1 MDLASIRKEYTQ
13 RGWDIAE
20 AAAEP
25 LQQMKIW
32 LQEAITAQAEEPTAM
47 ALSTVDATGR
57 PSARMVLLKGIEPA
71 GLVFFTNFNSRKG
84 QNIASNPWGAVT
96 FFWPALER
104 QVRIEGK
111 IEKTQEADAEAYFD
125 SRPKM
130 SRVGAWASPQSQVIP
145 NREWLEQ
152 EVERNTQLFG
162 GEGKVPKP
170 PHWGGYCLMPDLVE
184 FWQGRESRLH
194 DRIQYRL
201 LEGDWIIERLAP

>member
-13 RGWDIAE
+13 RSWDIKE
-20 AAAEP
+20 ATAEP

-47 ALSTVDATGR
+47 ALSTVDANGR
-57 PSARMVLLKGIEPA
+57 PSARMVLLKGVEPA
-71 GLVFFTNFNSRKG
+71 GLVFFTNYNSRKG
-84 QNIASNPWGAVT
+84 QNIAASPWGALT

-111 IEKTQEADAEAYFD
+111 IEKIAEADAEAYFD

-152 EVERNTQLFG
+152 EVERNSQLFG
-162 GEGKVPKP
+162 GEEKVPKP

-201 LEGDWIIERLAP
+201 VEGSWIIERLAP